1 MPHELSATR
10 FTRSVSFSTNRLVLP
25 RADDG
30 SRSLDSGSARPG
42 PDGAATESFLASWVP
57 GDCGGSS
64 RDDGGGSEDEAG
76 CFAMSR
82 EDGAFGST
90 PRSSRRGMSGPAR
103 GPFLAS
109 CVSWDFA
116 GSWRDDGA
124 GLGGEAGCFAM
135 SPRED
140 GASSDATRSSRRGTG
155 GAAMR
160 SFLASCARTGSS
172 RNNGR
177 GS

>member
-30 SRSLDSGSARPG
+30 SRSVDSGYARAG
-42 PDGAATESFLASWVP
+42 LGGAATESFLASWVP
-57 GDCGGSS
+57 GDCGGSL

-82 EDGAFGST
+82 EDGAFGGT

-103 GPFLAS
+103 GPFLAT

-140 GASSDATRSSRRGTG
+140 GASSDVTRSPRRGTG

-160 SFLASCARTGSS
+160 SFLGSCARTGSS
-172 RNNGR
+172 RNDGR